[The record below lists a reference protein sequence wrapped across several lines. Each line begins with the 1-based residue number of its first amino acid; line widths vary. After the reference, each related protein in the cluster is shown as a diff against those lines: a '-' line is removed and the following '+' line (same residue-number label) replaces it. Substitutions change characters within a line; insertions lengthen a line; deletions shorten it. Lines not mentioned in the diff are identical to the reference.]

1 MRRIYELTPAPGSF
15 FEGTSGA
22 VSKLSA
28 LSNEFN
34 NELALARRA
43 LLGNLSPA
51 MRLENEIIVRELENG
66 LVRIDQLRDALS
78 AQGDTGGEQSIED
91 RLRAYE

>member
-1 MRRIYELTPAPGSF
+1 LTPAPGSF
-15 FEGTSGA
+15 FESTSEA

-28 LSNEFN
+28 LANEFN
-34 NELALARRA
+34 TELALARRA
-43 LLGNLSPA
+43 LSSNLSPE
-51 MRLENEIIVRELENG
+51 MRLENEIIVRELESG
-66 LVRIDQLRDALS
+66 LVQINQLRDALS